1 MKTKAIIDTEKKQVE
16 IHGQM
21 GDGELWFL
29 RYHFEVNE
37 LEIKAQEENKNVELA
52 EKSFRVR

>member
-1 MKTKAIIDTEKKQVE
+1 MKTKAIIDEAKKTVE

-21 GDGELWFL
+21 SEGELFFL

-37 LEIKAQEENKNVELA
+37 LEIKAQEEK
-52 EKSFRVR
+52 K

>member
-1 MKTKAIIDTEKKQVE
+1 MKTKAIIDETKKTVE

-21 GDGELWFL
+21 KEGELYFL

-37 LEIKAQEENKNVELA
+37 MEIKPKEEKP
-52 EKSFRVR
+52 

>member
-1 MKTKAIIDTEKKQVE
+1 MKTKAIIDVEKKQVE

-21 GDGELWFL
+21 REGEMFFL

-37 LEIKAQEENKNVELA
+37 LEIKKEETEQ
-52 EKSFRVR
+52 

>member
-1 MKTKAIIDTEKKQVE
+1 MKTKAIIDPEKKQVE

-21 GDGELWFL
+21 NDGEMFFL

-37 LEIKAQEENKNVELA
+37 LEVKDSRQADKETD
-52 EKSFRVR
+52 R

>member
-21 GDGELWFL
+21 NDGEMFFL

-37 LEIKAQEENKNVELA
+37 LEIKPKEEKP
-52 EKSFRVR
+52 

>member
-1 MKTKAIIDTEKKQVE
+1 MKTKAIIDIEKKQVE

-21 GDGELWFL
+21 SEGELWFL

-37 LEIKAQEENKNVELA
+37 MEIKAQEEK
-52 EKSFRVR
+52 K

>member
-21 GDGELWFL
+21 NDGEMYFL

-37 LEIKAQEENKNVELA
+37 LEVKDSRQADKEA
-52 EKSFRVR
+52 DR

>member
-1 MKTKAIIDTEKKQVE
+1 MKTKAIIDIEKKQVE

-21 GDGELWFL
+21 NEGELWLL

-37 LEIKAQEENKNVELA
+37 LEIKKASDE
-52 EKSFRVR
+52 

>member
-37 LEIKAQEENKNVELA
+37 LEVKDSRQADKETD
-52 EKSFRVR
+52 R

>member
-1 MKTKAIIDTEKKQVE
+1 MKTKAIIDEAKKTVE

-21 GDGELWFL
+21 NEGEMFFL

-37 LEIKAQEENKNVELA
+37 LEIKQEETK
-52 EKSFRVR
+52 

>member
-21 GDGELWFL
+21 KDGELWFL
-29 RYHFEVNE
+29 RYMFEVNE
-37 LEIKAQEENKNVELA
+37 MEIKKEENNVELA
-52 EKSFRVR
+52 EESV

>member
-1 MKTKAIIDTEKKQVE
+1 MKTKAIIVTILKQVE

-21 GDGELWFL
+21 NDGEMYFL

-37 LEIKAQEENKNVELA
+37 LEVKDSRQADKETD
-52 EKSFRVR
+52 R

>member
-1 MKTKAIIDTEKKQVE
+1 MKTKAIIDKEKKTVE

-21 GDGELWFL
+21 NEGEMFFL

-37 LEIKAQEENKNVELA
+37 LEVKAQEEKT
-52 EKSFRVR
+52 